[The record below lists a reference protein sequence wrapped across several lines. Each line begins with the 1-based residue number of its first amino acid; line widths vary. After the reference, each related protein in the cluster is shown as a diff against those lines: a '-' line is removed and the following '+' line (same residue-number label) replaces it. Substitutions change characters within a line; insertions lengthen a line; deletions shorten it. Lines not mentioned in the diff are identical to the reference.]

1 MRMALRFILPL
12 LAVLGAIAWAG
23 APLVGDL
30 IGRWFRA
37 DVEMRSRLV
46 FHSVEDTV
54 AALAAA
60 PDDREAGR
68 RIDELFRR
76 IAQDERVLALA
87 LCAPDGRLRHRSAA
101 WPPHLMT
108 CPSSPGGAA
117 PTFTEE
123 RLGGAP
129 VLAATFAVGDKE
141 GKPAHLVILHDLDFI
156 ERRSS
161 SAEKYLIAFLAL
173 LGTVVAVV
181 TAVTARLTLRGWAT
195 ALRRGLGP
203 RAAAGG
209 QAARHLPAEM
219 APLVGELR
227 KMLRDW
233 DTSRTLADTIRVDWG
248 PDSLR
253 SLLRDEL
260 PGAEVLVVSNREPY
274 THNMADDGAI
284 ALQRPASGLVTALE
298 PVMRA
303 CGGTWIAHGNGS
315 ADHLTVDASARVAVP
330 PGNPSYTL
338 RRVWLSD
345 EELDGYYYGFANEG
359 MWPLCHIVFVRPAFR
374 ASDWEYYKA
383 VNEKFADAVVA
394 EARTPNPVVL
404 VQDYHFALLPRMV
417 RERLPE
423 ATIITFWHIPW
434 PNPEV
439 FGICPWKEEILSG
452 LLGSSILGFHT
463 QFHCLNF
470 LESADR
476 FLECRIDREHSLIRA
491 NAAETLVRPYPISIE
506 WPPAPLA
513 ELPEPAR
520 CREAVF
526 ARFGLSPDVRLAVGV
541 ERFDY
546 TKGIADRFRA
556 VECLLDS
563 HPEWL
568 GRFCLVQVAAPTRGR
583 LPAYRDAR
591 AEAESLAEAVN
602 ARFGRDGWRPVILE
616 SSHHEPD
623 AVFTLFRAADLCL
636 VSSLHDGMNLVAKE
650 FVAARDDEDGVLV
663 LSTFAG
669 ASRELPEAL
678 IVNPYD
684 IADMAEALHA
694 GLSMPAEQRRARM
707 RLMRKL
713 VGENNIY
720 FWAGRMLL
728 DAAQMRTR
736 RQIERRIA
744 AVGGKPAAMN
754 GSSADGC

>member
-12 LAVLGAIAWAG
+12 LLVLGGIAWAG
-23 APLVGDL
+23 TPLVGDL
-30 IGRWFRA
+30 VARWFRA

-46 FHSVEDTV
+46 FRSIEDTV

-60 PDDREAGR
+60 SDDPDAGR
-68 RIDELFRR
+68 RTDELFHR
-76 IAQDERVLALA
+76 IAQDERVVALG
-87 LCAPDGRLRHRSAA
+87 LCGADGRLRHRSAA
-101 WPPHLMT
+101 WPARLD
-108 CPSSPGGAA
+108 CPPAAGDGATFETEFLDTGPALAASFAIDHGGA
-117 PTFTEE
+117 
-123 RLGGAP
+123 RLGR
-129 VLAATFAVGDKE
+129 
-141 GKPAHLVILHDLDFI
+141 LVILHDLGFI
-156 ERRSS
+156 EQRRG
-161 SAEKYLIAFLAL
+161 SAEVYLSAL
-173 LGTVVAVV
+173 LGLLAAIVA
-181 TAVTARLTLRGWAT
+181 AVGVLVARLTLRGWVG
-195 ALRRGLGP
+195 ALRRGLALRP
-203 RAAAGG
+203 DGG
-209 QAARHLPAEM
+209 RPPLSPEM
-219 APLVGELR
+219 APLVDELR
-227 KMLRDW
+227 KALRDW
-233 DTSRTLADTIRVDWG
+233 DGNRQTAEAIRVDWG

-260 PGAEVLVVSNREPY
+260 PGAEVMVVSNREPY
-274 THNMADDGAI
+274 IHNLGADGRV

-315 ADHLTVDASARVAVP
+315 ADHLTVDAADRVAVP
-330 PGNPSYTL
+330 PANPSYTL

-345 EELDGYYYGFANEG
+345 EEQDGYYYGFANEG
-359 MWPLCHIVFVRPAFR
+359 LWPLCHIAFVRPAFR
-374 ASDWEYYKA
+374 ASDWEHYRA
-383 VNEKFADAVVA
+383 VNAKFADAVAA
-394 EARTPNPVVL
+394 EATTPDPVVL

-439 FGICPWKEEILSG
+439 FGICPWKEEILEG

-470 LESADR
+470 LEAADR
-476 FLECRIDREHSLIRA
+476 FLESRIDREHSLIRA
-491 NAAETLVRPYPISIE
+491 KAADTLVRPYPISIE
-506 WPPAPLA
+506 WPPAALA
-513 ELPEPAR
+513 EVPASAA
-520 CREAVF
+520 CRETVR
-526 ARFGLSPDVRLAVGV
+526 ARFGLGPDIRLAVGV

-556 VECLLDS
+556 VERLLEA

-568 GRFCLVQVAAPTRGR
+568 GRFCLIQVAAPTRGR
-583 LPAYRDAR
+583 LPAYRETR
-591 AEAESLAEAVN
+591 TEAETLAEAVN

-616 SSHHEPD
+616 ATHHEPD
-623 AVFTLFRAADLCL
+623 EVFTLFRAADLCL

-684 IADMAEALHA
+684 IGAMAEALHA
-694 GLSMPAEQRRARM
+694 ALSMPAEQRRDRM

-720 FWAGRMLL
+720 FWAGRMLM
-728 DAAQMRTR
+728 DAAQMRKR
-736 RQIERRIA
+736 RRIEQRVRDA
-744 AVGGKPAAMN
+744 GECG
-754 GSSADGC
+754 DG